1 MCINQFWFRFVD
13 AISGDHSA
21 EIDQDPQFDLSFEG
35 PTAYTE
41 CIVATAA
48 VKISKSDKACNRHEC
63 NIDY

>member
-1 MCINQFWFRFVD
+1 VYINQFWFRFVD
-13 AISGDHSA
+13 AISGDHSAEIDQDPQA

-48 VKISKSDKACNRHEC
+48 VKISKSDKA
-63 NIDY
+63 